1 MQRLLKLG
9 FISLVTAATI
19 ALAPLGGTS
28 AIAQTPPIFEELEL
42 TEAQQT
48 EMRALFAEGFEDIS
62 EVLTEGQK
70 VQFREAYQESQNF
83 RTAAAA
89 VEDLTDAQKDELR
102 SVVRESLEAM
112 GEVLTEE
119 QKAELRTLVQERR
132 QSRR

>member
-9 FISLVTAATI
+9 FMSLATAATI

-28 AIAQTPPIFEELEL
+28 AIAQTLPIFEELEL

-48 EMRALFAEGFEDIS
+48 EVRALFADGLEDIS
-62 EVLTEGQK
+62 EVLTEDQK
-70 VQFREAYQESQNF
+70 AQFREAYQESQNF

-89 VEDLTDAQKDELR
+89 VENLTDDQKDELR
-102 SVVRESLEAM
+102 TVVRESLEAM
-112 GEVLTEE
+112 GDVLTDD
-119 QKAELRTLVQERR
+119 QKAELRTLIRERR